1 MKKKLLLC
9 LQSCPDLLKVNFA
22 RNTFL
27 LIGMFVTSLSGF
39 AQGPGHPNVD
49 AGEDVVLEC
58 NETCTDLTAT
68 YLYTG
73 DTNTYSVSSIPYDPP
88 FPFLGGTP
96 VAVNIDDRWSNAIT
110 LPFDFCFYGQAYT
123 QMVIGS
129 NAVVS
134 FDLAQNPPNS
144 FCEWD
149 FDESIPNPNLFHAA
163 IFGPYMDIHPA
174 TGDEGKINWTVFGT
188 SPDRTMVVNFN
199 DIKYF
204 YCNNLKLTSQIV
216 MYETTNVIEIYIK
229 DRFSGCSWNDGNA
242 VIGIQN
248 QDGTIGET
256 APGRNTGDW
265 SATHEAWRYTPNGNS
280 NVVFSW
286 LDADGNVIGTEPTIN
301 VCPTDDVTVYTA
313 QAVYTNCNGDVVTV
327 TDDVQVTLNTDF
339 DVTLDLGPDVVLC
352 SETSHE
358 IVPIITGDIT
368 GATYLWSPG
377 GETTPTLTVT
387 DSGTYTLEISK
398 DGCTVTDSVNIIFED
413 AIDLTTNLPTDIQIC
428 SSDPFPVLD
437 ATPTNAGIDLSLVT
451 YEWTDITGAIVSTNA
466 TYTPTAG
473 GIYTVTIEYP
483 CSVGI
488 FTIDVGVTD
497 QPFLDLG
504 PDKVICDG
512 NPFEII
518 PTITGDTTG
527 ITYLWS
533 TGETT
538 PTILVTAG
546 GTYTLDI
553 TVGPCTASDSIDVSI
568 SGPLILDLGL
578 DVELCDVNSFEIV
591 PTITGDTTGITYLW
605 STGETTPTIIV
616 STSGTY
622 SLEISVGTC
631 VVTDSIDILMA
642 TSPILD
648 LGPDETLC
656 NGASFEIVPTITGD
670 TTGITYLWSTGE
682 TSPTIT
688 VSASGTY
695 TLEITVG
702 PCTVT
707 DSIAI
712 IVSDP
717 IIVDLGDDFDS
728 CFDLNTILTAA
739 ATGDPQNAT
748 YEWFLNGILLSG
760 ETSRTLSIFQEG
772 EYSVIVTTAEGCIGQ
787 DSVIVG
793 VRDDIEVSVDADFQT
808 CPNETHTLTATASE
822 EGVTYQWLLNGNPI
836 VGQTNSTLDIS
847 LEAGLMGAQ
856 TYSVVVSL
864 GGCTAEDS
872 VDITLYPIGNCVISQ
887 GISPNGDGFND
898 TLDLTF
904 LNDRTGIKKLQI
916 FNRYGTQVFEQ
927 TNYTNQWKGQESN
940 GNDLPTG
947 TYFYVID
954 LAGNDSVYGQQ
965 ATGWI
970 YLNQKG

>member
-27 LIGMFVTSLSGF
+27 LIGMFVMSVSGF

-49 AGEDVVLEC
+49 AGDDVLLDC

-68 YLYTG
+68 YMRTG

-88 FPFLGGTP
+88 FPFMGGTP
-96 VAVNIDDRWSNAIT
+96 VAVNIDDRWSNAIS
-110 LPFDFCFYGQAYT
+110 LPFDFCFYGEAYT

-134 FDLAQNPPNS
+134 FDLAQNAPNS

-163 IFGPYMDIHPA
+163 VFGAYMDIHPA
-174 TGDEGKINWTVFGT
+174 TGDEGKINWTVFGIE
-188 SPDRTMVVNFN
+188 PNRTMVVNFN

-204 YCNNLKLTSQIV
+204 SCNDLKLTSQIV

-248 QDGTIGET
+248 QTGLIGES

-286 LDADGNVIGTEPTIN
+286 LDEDGNEIGTEDTIT
-301 VCPTDDVTVYTA
+301 VCPTEDVTVYTA

-327 TDDVQVTLNTDF
+327 TDDVQVTISGTF

-352 SETSHE
+352 TSTPYE
-358 IVPIITGDIT
+358 IIPVTTGDIT

-377 GETTPTLTVT
+377 GETTPTITVT

-398 DGCTVTDSVNIIFED
+398 DGCTVSDSVDIIFGD
-413 AIDLTTNLPTDIQIC
+413 QIDLTTNLPADIQLC

-437 ATPTNAGIDLSLVT
+437 ATPTNAGINLSLVT
-451 YEWTDITGAIVSTNA
+451 YEWTDASGTIVSTNA
-466 TYTPTAG
+466 IYTPTAG
-473 GIYTVTIEYP
+473 GIYTVTINYP
-483 CSVGI
+483 CSVAI
-488 FTIDVGVTD
+488 ITIDVVVTD
-497 QPFLDLG
+497 QPILDLG

-512 NPFEII
+512 VPFEII

-538 PTILVTAG
+538 PTITVDQD

-553 TVGPCTASDSIDVSI
+553 TVGPCTATDSIDVSI
-568 SGPLILDLGL
+568 SGPLVLDLGP
-578 DVELCDVNSFEIV
+578 DAQLCDVTSFEIV
-591 PTITGDTTGITYLW
+591 PEITGDTTGITYLW

-622 SLEISVGTC
+622 SLDISVGTC
-631 VVTDSIDILMA
+631 TATDSIDVVMA
-642 TSPILD
+642 DSPTLD
-648 LGPDETLC
+648 LGPDESLC
-656 NGASFEIVPTITGD
+656 EGASFEIVPTITGD
-670 TTGITYLWSTGE
+670 TAGITYLWSTGE
-682 TSPTIT
+682 TTPTIN
-688 VSASGTY
+688 VSTSGTY
-695 TLEITVG
+695 TLDITVG

-707 DSIAI
+707 DSIDI
-712 IVSDP
+712 MILDP
-717 IIVDLGDDFDS
+717 IVVELG
-728 CFDLNTILTAA
+728 
-739 ATGDPQNAT
+739 
-748 YEWFLNGILLSG
+748 E
-760 ETSRTLSIFQEG
+760 
-772 EYSVIVTTAEGCIGQ
+772 
-787 DSVIVG
+787 
-793 VRDDIEVSVDADFQT
+793 DFQT
-808 CPNETHTLTATASE
+808 CPNEVQTLTATSSE
-822 EGVTYQWLLNGNPI
+822 AGVSYQWFLNGTEI
-836 VGQTNSTLDIS
+836 AGQTNNTLDIS
-847 LEAGLMGAQ
+847 IEAGLMGAQ

-864 GGCTAEDS
+864 GRCTAEDS
-872 VDITLYPIGNCVISQ
+872 IDITLYPIGNCVISQ
-887 GISPNGDGFND
+887 GISPNDDGYND
-898 TLDLTF
+898 FLDLTF

-916 FNRYGTQVFEQ
+916 FNRLGTMVFEQ
-927 TNYTNQWKGQESN
+927 VNYTNQWKGQQSN

-970 YLNQKG
+970 YLNQKAN